1 MLHAQPHR
9 SATRMPGWWWAVHFV
24 AAIAVL
30 LPWPVQAQTSNSA
43 TTAPTRPSIM
53 FNRWEEDWSVL
64 ADPRVPKE
72 PLDSLKYIPLSA
84 FDPKTYLSFG
94 GNLRERFEANN
105 AANFGTG
112 ANHNQ
117 NYVISRSEAHADLR
131 IADQLQVF
139 VQLQS
144 DYAPWK
150 TVLTPVDRDRL
161 DLEQAFA
168 LLTEPVGGGT
178 ARIRLGRQQFAFDL
192 QRFVS
197 VRDGPNVRQSFDA
210 AWGEYEIGPWKF
222 IAFYSRPVQVL
233 DERAFDD
240 TSSPNET
247 FSVARVQ
254 RKLSDTTT
262 LSGYYAHFTQDNARY
277 VNAVGDERREIFDV
291 RFNGDLHNV
300 DWDIE
305 VMGQGGRIGDRSIA
319 AWAFG
324 SLAGYTFAD
333 LNWKPRI
340 GLQVDAASG
349 DSHSPGHSFGTFN
362 PLFPNGYYF
371 TLAGYTGYVNLIHI
385 KQSLTLQPTNSV
397 KILLAIA
404 EQWRE
409 TTADA
414 VYAVP
419 NVALPGTAGRPGR
432 YTGTYGQGRVDWTIT
447 PQLSFAVEAVYF
459 NVSDVIVRAGGHNST
474 YLGVQLAYGW

>member
-1 MLHAQPHR
+1 MLQPHR
-9 SATRMPGWWWAVHFV
+9 SSIRMPRSWWAVQFIAV
-24 AAIAVL
+24 IAVL

-43 TTAPTRPSIM
+43 TTTPTRPSIM

-72 PLDSLKYIPLSA
+72 PLDSFKYIPLSA
-84 FDPKTYLSFG
+84 YDPKTYLSLG

-117 NYVISRSEAHADLR
+117 NYVISRSDAHADLR

-168 LLTEPVGGGT
+168 LLTEPIAGGT

-210 AWGEYEIGPWKF
+210 AWGEYEIGSWKF

-240 TSSPNET
+240 TSSPSET
-247 FSVARVQ
+247 FSVARAQ

-277 VNAVGDERREIFDV
+277 VNAIGDERREIFDV
-291 RFNGDLHNV
+291 RFNGNLHNV

-319 AWAFG
+319 AWGFG

-333 LNWKPRI
+333 LDWKPRI

-349 DSHSPGHSFGTFN
+349 DSHSPNHSFGTFN

-397 KILLAIA
+397 KVLLAIA